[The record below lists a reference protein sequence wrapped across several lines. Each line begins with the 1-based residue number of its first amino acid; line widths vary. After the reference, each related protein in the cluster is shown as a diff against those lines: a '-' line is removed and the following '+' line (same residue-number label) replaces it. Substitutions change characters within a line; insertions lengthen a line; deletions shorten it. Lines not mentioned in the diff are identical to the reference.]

1 MIVFRWETC
10 PNCAPGR
17 PPVYDGTDLQGA
29 PKNRK
34 YWQDLSRE
42 HVSNSVK
49 SMAKINQHMY
59 KLSQRT
65 GMAYMLVGV
74 GILNSG
80 AAPTL
85 EHDRAAVFAEG
96 DMVIF
101 GPPASLASRRGIR
114 VGVHMHT
121 TSTVLHN
128 ADRVFMDGTV
138 AAFHRHFCK
147 AFDKQ
152 QQAAAAAAAVA
163 AAAAEQLFVAAAAQ
177 GGGVIASSGI
187 FGDVVT
193 AAGGG
198 LNSGVHLP
206 PLSMQL
212 QAILAAQA
220 QGGGAT
226 ASSGMCGDGGTAGGL
241 GSTVQL
247 PLGGGVAI

>member
-17 PPVYDGTDLQGA
+17 PPAYDGTDLQGA
-29 PKNRK
+29 PKSRK
-34 YWQDLSRE
+34 YWPDLTRE
-42 HVSNSVK
+42 HVSNTLK
-49 SMAKINQHMY
+49 SMEKINQHMY

-138 AAFHRHFCK
+138 AAFHRHFWK

-152 QQAAAAAAAVA
+152 QQAAAAAAA
-163 AAAAEQLFVAAAAQ
+163 AAAAEQPFVAAAAQ